1 MVTNV
6 QTHLTNAGLKA
17 LGVRFDASPA
27 WKFFVEVQSVIVAEF
42 QECSG
47 LSMERE
53 VTEVKEGGTN
63 DFEWLLPGRIKYG
76 PITLKKGITYNR
88 ELWRWF
94 RWGMMDGQVWGVDNA
109 PDTFL
114 AVKMMRVMGVKI
126 PQGISISIILGTV
139 DGKVA
144 KHWNLIGAI
153 PVKWVGPELTA
164 GSDQVAVETLEVRHQ
179 GIDLS
184 IEMMTP
190 MSGGF

>member
-1 MVTNV
+1 
-6 QTHLTNAGLKA
+6 
-17 LGVRFDASPA
+17 
-27 WKFFVEVQSVIVAEF
+27 
-42 QECSG
+42 
-47 LSMERE
+47 
-53 VTEVKEGGTN
+53 
-63 DFEWLLPGRIKYG
+63 
-76 PITLKKGITYNR
+76 
-88 ELWRWF
+88 
-94 RWGMMDGQVWGVDNA
+94 
-109 PDTFL
+109 
-114 AVKMMRVMGVKI
+114 MMRVMGVKI

>member
-1 MVTNV
+1 VEV
-6 QTHLTNAGLKA
+6 
-17 LGVRFDASPA
+17 LGVL
-27 WKFFVEVQSVIVAEF
+27 VAEF

-47 LSMERE
+47 LGSERE
-53 VTEVKEGGTN
+53 LEEVTEGGTN
-63 DFEWLLPGRIKYG
+63 DFVWLLPKAIKHST
-76 PITLKKGITYNR
+76 ITLKKGITYNR

-94 RWGMMDGQVWGVDNA
+94 RWGQFDGQVWGFSTLPGSGMA
-109 PDTFL
+109 ISLLKL
-114 AVKMMRVMGVKI
+114 A
-126 PQGISISIILGTV
+126 GILVPLGTSVSIVLGTV